1 MGDDGDMPP
10 VLIGVPWDG
19 SSSFMRGAAGAPA
32 RIREALWSASSNSW
46 SETGVNVSAPGALDD
61 AGDLALSADA
71 AEARAAIESGVGRL
85 LARGATPIVLGG
97 DHSITYPVMR
107 AFRGHLTGLTIVHLD
122 AHGDLYDEFEGDRF
136 SHACPFARIMEAG
149 LASRLLQIGIRT
161 LTAHQREQAKKF
173 GVEIYDATRWAQA
186 PLESVT
192 APLYL
197 SIDIDVL
204 DPACAPGVSHPEPGG
219 LSTREVLSL
228 IHRLPCAV
236 SGADIVEYN
245 PTNDVR
251 DLTARVAA
259 KMIKEVVAR

>member
-1 MGDDGDMPP
+1 MLNMPP

-19 SSSFMRGAAGAPA
+19 SSSFMRGAAGAPP

-46 SETGVNVSAPGALDD
+46 TETGVDLSAPGALDD
-61 AGDLALSADA
+61 AGDLELSDDA
-71 AEARAAIESGVGRL
+71 AEARAAIESGVASL
-85 LARGATPIVLGG
+85 LDRGATPIVLGG
-97 DHSITYPVMR
+97 DHSITYPVIR
-107 AFRGHLTGLTIVHLD
+107 AFHKHLTGLTIVHFD

-136 SHACPFARIMEAG
+136 SHACPFARIMEEG
-149 LASRLLQIGIRT
+149 LAVRLVQIGIRT

-173 GVEIYDATRWAQA
+173 GVEIYDATRWSEA
-186 PLESVT
+186 PLESVG

-197 SIDIDVL
+197 SIDLDVL
-204 DPACAPGVSHPEPGG
+204 DPAYAPGLSHPEPGG

-228 IHRLPCAV
+228 IRRLPCPV

-245 PTNDVR
+245 PKNDVR

-259 KMIKEVVAR
+259 KMIKEVVA